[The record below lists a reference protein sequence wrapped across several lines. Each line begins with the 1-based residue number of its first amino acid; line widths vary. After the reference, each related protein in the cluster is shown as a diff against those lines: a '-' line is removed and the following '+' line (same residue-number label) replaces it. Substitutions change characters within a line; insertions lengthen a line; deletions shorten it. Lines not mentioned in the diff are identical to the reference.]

1 MSSEEIACRLRHEL
15 RQCLRKKKYMG
26 QFDAEDEARVIR
38 VFELALLN
46 PSLSEEVL
54 FELLTS
60 EGL

>member
-1 MSSEEIACRLRHEL
+1 
-15 RQCLRKKKYMG
+15 MG